1 MRPPIRLAA
10 LAHLRSIFVFTHDS
24 IGVGE
29 DGPTHQPIEQ
39 LAALRAIPNLLVIR
53 PCDANETRWA
63 WQVAIEQTERPS
75 VLVFTRQNV
84 ATLDRSVYA
93 SADQLQRG
101 AYVLNPALEKP
112 DVILLASGS
121 EVELIAGAEAPLLK
135 AGVRARLVSVP
146 CWRLFEQQSAEYRAS
161 VLPSAVRAR
170 LAVEAGSPL
179 GWERFTG
186 LEGATLT
193 IDRFGAS
200 APGATL
206 FKEYGFTVE
215 HVVERALALTARR

>member
-1 MRPPIRLAA
+1 
-10 LAHLRSIFVFTHDS
+10 
-24 IGVGE
+24 
-29 DGPTHQPIEQ
+29 
-39 LAALRAIPNLLVIR
+39 
-53 PCDANETRWA
+53 
-63 WQVAIEQTERPS
+63 
-75 VLVFTRQNV
+75 
-84 ATLDRSVYA
+84 
-93 SADQLQRG
+93 
-101 AYVLNPALEKP
+101 
-112 DVILLASGS
+112 
-121 EVELIAGAEAPLLK
+121 
-135 AGVRARLVSVP
+135 VP
-146 CWRLFEQQSAEYRAS
+146 CWRLFEQQSAEYRES

-215 HVVERALALTARR
+215 HVVERALALTARTP

>member
-1 MRPPIRLAA
+1 
-10 LAHLRSIFVFTHDS
+10 
-24 IGVGE
+24 
-29 DGPTHQPIEQ
+29 
-39 LAALRAIPNLLVIR
+39 
-53 PCDANETRWA
+53 
-63 WQVAIEQTERPS
+63 
-75 VLVFTRQNV
+75 
-84 ATLDRSVYA
+84 VYA